1 MKCFHI
7 VFKIIW
13 FTSIILFIFE
23 LIIGAISLSFII
35 LNTANVFILRLNMI
49 LIPIICIFFLVLI
62 FFFPTF
68 YKNKKNPEF
77 TFISR
82 HETIKSTNFYSQICI
97 DLLFGSLFFYLIFL
111 FLFLLIN
118 YGILDLELEV
128 VKIGSF
134 PLMIIFFDLTII
146 SIKYY
151 KIYLKFFSS
160 FVLYSSVFAIIISP
174 MLIFV
179 GIPFVIFYFYDI
191 SWYFADPTIL
201 LNDLISLQPTML
213 RNTWLNAYL
222 ESSFIYSEAFLIIKM
237 IIFLAGLFL
246 FTVSIAQLIY
256 WLKKEKNLV
265 QKGIYKYIRHPQHLA
280 IIIMAFPFFI
290 WYTVRIGD
298 IITWVQ
304 FVFLMILYSDFG
316 DLRLNKKY
324 PDEFQ
329 NYYSKTGFFF
339 PKIISIMSIEP
350 LSIFKNKKLR
360 YILLVLIYVLT
371 IIILYVFYRI
381 LPFYIFISY

>member
-1 MKCFHI
+1 MKFSHI

-13 FTSIILFIFE
+13 FTSILLLIFE

-35 LNTANVFILRLNMI
+35 FKIENALIFRLNPI
-49 LIPIICIFFLVLI
+49 IIPIICILFLFLI
-62 FFFPTF
+62 FFYPTF
-68 YKNKKNPEF
+68 YKNRKNPNF
-77 TFISR
+77 TFISK
-82 HETIKSTNFYSQICI
+82 HETIRGTNFYSQIGI
-97 DLLFGSLFFYLIFL
+97 DLLFGNLFFFLIFL
-111 FLFLLIN
+111 FLTPLIF
-118 YGILDLELEV
+118 YGILDLDLEV
-128 VKIGSF
+128 VRFGGYAS
-134 PLMIIFFDLTII
+134 MIIFFDLIII

-151 KIYLKFFSS
+151 KLYLKFFSS
-160 FVLYSSVFAIIISP
+160 FVLFSSVFAIIIAP

-179 GIPFVIFYFYDI
+179 GIPFVIFYFYDT

-201 LNDLISLQPTML
+201 LNDLISSHATNL
-213 RNTWLNAYL
+213 RDIWLNAYL

-237 IIFLAGLFL
+237 IIFLAGLIF
-246 FTVSIAQLIY
+246 FTVSITQLIY

-265 QKGIYKYIRHPQHLA
+265 QKGIYKYIRHPQNMA

-290 WYTVRIGD
+290 WYSVRIGD
-298 IITWVQ
+298 IVTWVQ

-316 DLRLNKKY
+316 DLKLNQKY

-329 NYYSKTGFFF
+329 NYYLNTGFFL
-339 PKIISIMSIEP
+339 PKAISIKSIEP

-360 YILLVLIYVLT
+360 YIILVLIYVLT

-381 LPFYIFISY
+381 LPFHVSISF